1 MNCVCAFGKA
11 SLKFNMNEESTYLL
25 KVLKSFIQNANPGAF
40 NGDWHNLIRLANIHS
55 VIGILGYMVIKYP
68 NESNAHLAE
77 FMKKQYLKTVALLSM
92 RDENMKSLIHS
103 MNACGIDHLIF
114 KGYIVKNYY
123 PIPELRTFGDIDFL
137 IHPKDRSK
145 SDELMLQQGFERKT
159 DWEPVFSY
167 QRANEYY
174 EIHTDIME
182 VDVSDKADY
191 KEYFNHVW
199 EHAHLTDEHT
209 YELSPEFHFLYLL
222 THIAKHISG
231 SGAGIRMYMDIAV
244 FMQHFGNKLDW
255 KYIQAELK
263 KLAFSDFANMVLTV
277 VNVYFG
283 VDVPINL
290 NVIDEQVLEDFM
302 GFTMSGGTFGF
313 VGRDSGLI
321 SLKKQKSNKE
331 SISRVSVFADR
342 LFPSAA
348 SIESRYTYL
357 QGHHWLLPVAWV
369 HRFIRTKDTWG
380 SHAKEAQSILNTDT
394 EEVLKLKRIYKEI
407 GL

>member
-1 MNCVCAFGKA
+1 
-11 SLKFNMNEESTYLL
+11 MNEESVYLL
-25 KVLKSFIQNANPGAF
+25 KVLKGFVLGENPGEF
-40 NGDWHNLIRLANIHS
+40 HGDWTKLIKLAKIHS
-55 VIGILGYMVIKYP
+55 VMGILGFMVMSYP
-68 NESNAHLAE
+68 DESNSQVAD
-77 FMKKQYLKTVALLSM
+77 FMKKQCLQTITLISQRSESM
-92 RDENMKSLIHS
+92 KQLIVK
-103 MNACGIDHLIF
+103 MNSKKIDHLLF
-114 KGYIVKNYY
+114 KGYIIKDYY
-123 PIPELRTFGDIDFL
+123 PVPELRTFGDIDFL

-199 EHAHLTDEHT
+199 EHAHLTDGHT
-209 YELSPEFHFLYLL
+209 YELSPEFHFLYLF
-222 THIAKHISG
+222 THIAKHICG

-244 FMQHFGNKLDW
+244 FIQHFGDKLDW
-255 KYIQAELK
+255 KYIQDELK

-302 GFTMSGGTFGF
+302 EFTLSGGTFGF

-380 SHAKEAQSILNTDT
+380 SHAKEAKSIMNTDT

>member
-1 MNCVCAFGKA
+1 
-11 SLKFNMNEESTYLL
+11 MNEESTYLL
-25 KVLKSFIQNANPGAF
+25 KALKSYIQNANPGAF
-40 NGDWHNLIRLANIHS
+40 NGDWTKLIKLAKIHS
-55 VIGILGYMVIKYP
+55 VMGILGFMVMSYP
-68 NESNAHLAE
+68 DESNSQVAD
-77 FMKKQYLKTVALLSM
+77 FMKKQCLRTITLISQRSESM
-92 RDENMKSLIHS
+92 KQLIGK
-103 MNACGIDHLIF
+103 MNSKKIDHLLF
-114 KGYIVKNYY
+114 KGYIIKDYY
-123 PIPELRTFGDIDFL
+123 PVPELRTFGDIDFL

-145 SDELMLQQGFERKT
+145 SDELMMQQGFERKT

-174 EIHTDIME
+174 EIHTDVME
-182 VDVSDKADY
+182 VDVSDKANYKDY
-191 KEYFNHVW
+191 FKQIW
-199 EHAHLTDEHT
+199 EHAHLTDGHT

-244 FMQHFGNKLDW
+244 FIQHFGNELDW
-255 KYIQAELK
+255 KYIQAELE

-283 VDVPINL
+283 VDMPIIL
-290 NVIDEQVLEDFM
+290 NEIDAQVIEDFM
-302 GFTMSGGTFGF
+302 EFTMSGGTFGF

-321 SLKKQKSNKE
+321 SLKKQDRNKE
-331 SISRVSVFADR
+331 SVSRVSAFANR

-357 QGHHWLLPVAWV
+357 QGRHWLLPVAWV

-380 SHAKEAQSILNTDT
+380 SHAKEAKSIMNTDT

>member
-1 MNCVCAFGKA
+1 M
-11 SLKFNMNEESTYLL
+11 KFNMNEESTYLL
-25 KVLKSFIQNANPGAF
+25 KALKSYIQNANPGAF
-40 NGDWHNLIRLANIHS
+40 NGDWHKLIRLAKIHS
-55 VIGILGYMVIKYP
+55 VMGILGFMVMSYP
-68 NESNAHLAE
+68 DESNSQVAD
-77 FMKKQYLKTVALLSM
+77 FMKKQCLRTITLISQRSESM
-92 RDENMKSLIHS
+92 KQLIVK
-103 MNACGIDHLIF
+103 MNSKKIDHLLF
-114 KGYIVKNYY
+114 KGYIIKDYY
-123 PIPELRTFGDIDFL
+123 PVPELRTFGDIDFL
-137 IHPKDRSK
+137 IRCEDRQK
-145 SDELMLQQGFERKT
+145 SDELMMQQGFERKT

-174 EIHTDIME
+174 EIHTDVME
-182 VDVSDKADY
+182 VDVSDKANYKDY
-191 KEYFNHVW
+191 FKQIW
-199 EHAHLTDEHT
+199 EHAHLTDGHT

-244 FMQHFGNKLDW
+244 FIQHFGNELDW
-255 KYIQAELK
+255 KYIQAELE

-283 VDVPINL
+283 VDLPIIL
-290 NVIDEQVLEDFM
+290 NEIDAQVIEDFM
-302 GFTMSGGTFGF
+302 EFTMSGGTFGF

-321 SLKKQKSNKE
+321 SLKKQERNKE
-331 SISRVSVFADR
+331 SVSRVSAFANR

-357 QGHHWLLPVAWV
+357 QGRHWLLPVAWV

-380 SHAKEAQSILNTDT
+380 SHAKEAKSIMNTDT

>member
-1 MNCVCAFGKA
+1 
-11 SLKFNMNEESTYLL
+11 MNEESTYLL
-25 KVLKSFIQNANPGAF
+25 KALKSYIQNANPGAF
-40 NGDWHNLIRLANIHS
+40 NGDWTKLIKLAKIHS
-55 VIGILGYMVIKYP
+55 VMGILGFMVMSYP
-68 NESNAHLAE
+68 DESNSQVAD
-77 FMKKQYLKTVALLSM
+77 FMKKQCLRTITLISQRSESM
-92 RDENMKSLIHS
+92 KQLIGK
-103 MNACGIDHLIF
+103 MNSKKIDHLLF
-114 KGYIVKNYY
+114 KGYIIKDYY
-123 PIPELRTFGDIDFL
+123 PVPELRTFGDIDFL

-145 SDELMLQQGFERKT
+145 SDELMMQQGFERKT

-174 EIHTDIME
+174 EIHTDVME
-182 VDVSDKADY
+182 VDVSDKANYKDY
-191 KEYFNHVW
+191 FKQIW
-199 EHAHLTDEHT
+199 EHAHLTDGHT

-244 FMQHFGNKLDW
+244 FIQHFGNELDW
-255 KYIQAELK
+255 KYIQAELE

-283 VDVPINL
+283 VDMPIIL
-290 NVIDEQVLEDFM
+290 NEIDAQVIEDFM
-302 GFTMSGGTFGF
+302 EFTMSGGTFGF

-321 SLKKQKSNKE
+321 SLKKQDRNKE
-331 SISRVSVFADR
+331 SVSRVSAFANR

-357 QGHHWLLPVAWV
+357 QGRHWLLPVAWV

>member
-1 MNCVCAFGKA
+1 
-11 SLKFNMNEESTYLL
+11 MNEESIYLL
-25 KVLKSFIQNANPGAF
+25 NVLKSFIQNANPGAF
-40 NGDWHNLIRLANIHS
+40 NGDWNKLVRLANIHS
-55 VIGILGYMVIKYP
+55 VIGILGYMVTKYP
-68 NESNAHLAE
+68 NESNTHSVE
-77 FMKKQYLKTVALLSM
+77 SMKKEYLKTVALLSM

-137 IHPKDRSK
+137 IRYEDRQK
-145 SDELMLQQGFERKT
+145 SDEMMMQQGFERKT

-167 QRANEYY
+167 RRANEYY
-174 EIHTDIME
+174 EIHTDVME

-191 KEYFNHVW
+191 KDYFKHVW
-199 EHAHLTDEHT
+199 EHAHLTDGHT

-231 SGAGIRMYMDIAV
+231 LGAGIRMYMDIAV
-244 FMQHFGNKLDW
+244 FIQHFGNKLDW

-283 VDVPINL
+283 VDVPITL
-290 NVIDEQVLEDFM
+290 NGIDEQVLEDFM
-302 GFTMSGGTFGF
+302 EFTMSGGTFGF

-321 SLKKQKSNKE
+321 PLRKQKRNKE
-331 SISRVSVFADR
+331 SISRVSAFANR
-342 LFPSAA
+342 LLPSAA

-357 QGHHWLLPVAWV
+357 QGRHWLLPVAWV
-369 HRFIRTKDTWG
+369 HRFFRTRSTWG
-380 SHAKEAQSILNTDT
+380 VHAKEAKSIMNTDT
-394 EEVLKLKRIYKEI
+394 EKILKLKRIYKEI

>member
-1 MNCVCAFGKA
+1 
-11 SLKFNMNEESTYLL
+11 MNEESTYLL

-77 FMKKQYLKTVALLSM
+77 FMKKQYLKTIALLSM

-103 MNACGIDHLIF
+103 MNTCGIDHLIF

-137 IHPKDRSK
+137 IRYEDRQK
-145 SDELMLQQGFERKT
+145 SDELMIQQGFERKT

-174 EIHTDIME
+174 EIHTDVME

-191 KEYFNHVW
+191 KDYFRHVW
-199 EHAHLTDEHT
+199 EHARLTDEHT

-244 FMQHFGNKLDW
+244 FIQHFGNKLDW
-255 KYIQAELK
+255 KYIQDELK

-283 VDVPINL
+283 VDMPITL
-290 NVIDEQVLEDFM
+290 NEIDEQVLEDFM
-302 GFTMSGGTFGF
+302 NFTMSGGTFGF

-331 SISRVSVFADR
+331 SISRVSAFANR

-357 QGHHWLLPVAWV
+357 QGRHWLLPIAWV

-380 SHAKEAQSILNTDT
+380 SHAKEAKSIMNTDT

>member
-1 MNCVCAFGKA
+1 
-11 SLKFNMNEESTYLL
+11 MNEESTYLL
-25 KVLKSFIQNANPGAF
+25 KALKSYIQNANPGAF
-40 NGDWHNLIRLANIHS
+40 NGDWHKLIKLAKIHS
-55 VIGILGYMVIKYP
+55 VMGILGFMVMSYP
-68 NESNAHLAE
+68 DESNSQVAD
-77 FMKKQYLKTVALLSM
+77 FMKKQCLRTITLISQRSESM
-92 RDENMKSLIHS
+92 KQLIVK
-103 MNACGIDHLIF
+103 MNSKKIDHLLF
-114 KGYIVKNYY
+114 KGYIIKDYY
-123 PIPELRTFGDIDFL
+123 PVPELRTFGDIDFL

-167 QRANEYY
+167 QRGVEYY
-174 EIHTDIME
+174 EIHTDVME
-182 VDVSDKADY
+182 VDVSDKANYKDY
-191 KEYFNHVW
+191 FKQIW
-199 EHAHLTDEHT
+199 EHAHLTDGHT

-244 FMQHFGNKLDW
+244 FIQHFGNELDW
-255 KYIQAELK
+255 KYIQAELE

-283 VDVPINL
+283 VDMPITL
-290 NVIDEQVLEDFM
+290 NEIDEQVLEDFM

-321 SLKKQKSNKE
+321 SLKKQERNKE
-331 SISRVSVFADR
+331 SVSRVSAFANR

-348 SIESRYTYL
+348 SIENRYTYL
-357 QGHHWLLPVAWV
+357 QGRHWLLPIAWV
-369 HRFIRTKDTWG
+369 HRFFRTKDTWG
-380 SHAKEAQSILNTDT
+380 SHAKEAKSIMNTDT

>member
-1 MNCVCAFGKA
+1 
-11 SLKFNMNEESTYLL
+11 MNEESTYLL
-25 KVLKSFIQNANPGAF
+25 KALKSYIQNANPGAF
-40 NGDWHNLIRLANIHS
+40 NGDWHKLIRLAKIHS
-55 VIGILGYMVIKYP
+55 VMGILGFMVMSYP
-68 NESNAHLAE
+68 DESNSQVAN
-77 FMKKQYLKTVALLSM
+77 FMKKQCLRTITLISQRSESM
-92 RDENMKSLIHS
+92 RQLIVK
-103 MNACGIDHLIF
+103 MNSKKIDHLLF
-114 KGYIVKNYY
+114 KGYIIKDYY
-123 PIPELRTFGDIDFL
+123 PVPELRTFGDIDFL

-182 VDVSDKADY
+182 VDVSDKANYKDY
-191 KEYFNHVW
+191 FKQIW
-199 EHAHLTDEHT
+199 EHAHLTDGHT

-244 FMQHFGNKLDW
+244 FIQHFGNELDW
-255 KYIQAELK
+255 KYIQAELE

-283 VDVPINL
+283 VDLPIIL
-290 NVIDEQVLEDFM
+290 NEIDAQVIEDFM
-302 GFTMSGGTFGF
+302 EFTMSGGTFGF

-321 SLKKQKSNKE
+321 SLKKQERNKE
-331 SISRVSVFADR
+331 SVSRVSAFANR

-357 QGHHWLLPVAWV
+357 QGRHWLLPVAWV

-380 SHAKEAQSILNTDT
+380 SHAKEAKSIMNTDT

>member
-1 MNCVCAFGKA
+1 
-11 SLKFNMNEESTYLL
+11 MNEESTYLL
-25 KVLKSFIQNANPGAF
+25 KALKSYIQNANPGAF
-40 NGDWHNLIRLANIHS
+40 NGDWTKLIKLAKIHS
-55 VIGILGYMVIKYP
+55 VMGILGFMVMSYP
-68 NESNAHLAE
+68 DESNSQVAD
-77 FMKKQYLKTVALLSM
+77 FMKKQCLRTITLISQRSESM
-92 RDENMKSLIHS
+92 KQLIGK
-103 MNACGIDHLIF
+103 MNSKKIDHLLF
-114 KGYIVKNYY
+114 KGYIIKDYY
-123 PIPELRTFGDIDFL
+123 PVPELRTFGDIDFL

-167 QRANEYY
+167 QRGVEYY
-174 EIHTDIME
+174 EIHTDVME
-182 VDVSDKADY
+182 VDVSEKANYKDY
-191 KEYFNHVW
+191 FKQIW
-199 EHAHLTDEHT
+199 EHAHLTDGHT
-209 YELSPEFHFLYLL
+209 YELSPEFHFLYLF

-244 FMQHFGNKLDW
+244 FIQHFGNELDW
-255 KYIQAELK
+255 KYIQAELE

-283 VDVPINL
+283 VDLPIIL
-290 NVIDEQVLEDFM
+290 NEIDAQVIEDFM

-321 SLKKQKSNKE
+321 SLKKQERNKE
-331 SISRVSVFADR
+331 SVSRVSAFANR

-357 QGHHWLLPVAWV
+357 QGRHWLLPIAWV

>member
-1 MNCVCAFGKA
+1 
-11 SLKFNMNEESTYLL
+11 MNEESTYLL
-25 KVLKSFIQNANPGAF
+25 KALKSYIQNANPGAF
-40 NGDWHNLIRLANIHS
+40 NGDWHKLIRLAKIHS
-55 VIGILGYMVIKYP
+55 VMGILGFMVMSYP
-68 NESNAHLAE
+68 DESNSQVAD
-77 FMKKQYLKTVALLSM
+77 FMKKQCLRTITLISQRSESM
-92 RDENMKSLIHS
+92 KQLIVK
-103 MNACGIDHLIF
+103 MNSKKIDHLLF
-114 KGYIVKNYY
+114 KGYIIKDYY
-123 PIPELRTFGDIDFL
+123 PVPELRTFGDIDFL

-145 SDELMLQQGFERKT
+145 SDELMMQQGFERKT

-174 EIHTDIME
+174 EIHTDVME
-182 VDVSDKADY
+182 VDVSDKANYKDY
-191 KEYFNHVW
+191 FKQIW
-199 EHAHLTDEHT
+199 EHAHLTDGHT

-244 FMQHFGNKLDW
+244 FIQHFGNELDW
-255 KYIQAELK
+255 KYIQAELE

-283 VDVPINL
+283 VDMPIIL
-290 NVIDEQVLEDFM
+290 NEIDAQVIEDFM
-302 GFTMSGGTFGF
+302 EFTMSGGTFGF

-321 SLKKQKSNKE
+321 SLKKQDRNKE
-331 SISRVSVFADR
+331 SVSRVSAFANR

-357 QGHHWLLPVAWV
+357 QGRHWLLPVAWV

-380 SHAKEAQSILNTDT
+380 SHAKEAKSIMNTDT

>member
-1 MNCVCAFGKA
+1 
-11 SLKFNMNEESTYLL
+11 MNEESTYLL
-25 KVLKSFIQNANPGAF
+25 KALKSYIQNANPGAF
-40 NGDWHNLIRLANIHS
+40 NGDWTKLIKLAKIHS
-55 VIGILGYMVIKYP
+55 VMGILGFMVMSYP
-68 NESNAHLAE
+68 DESNSQVAD
-77 FMKKQYLKTVALLSM
+77 FMKKQCLRTITLISQRSESM
-92 RDENMKSLIHS
+92 KQLIVK
-103 MNACGIDHLIF
+103 MNSKKIDHLLF
-114 KGYIVKNYY
+114 KGYIIKDYY
-123 PIPELRTFGDIDFL
+123 PVPELRTFGDIDFL

-167 QRANEYY
+167 QRGVEYY
-174 EIHTDIME
+174 EIHTDVME
-182 VDVSDKADY
+182 VDVSDKANYKDY
-191 KEYFNHVW
+191 FKQIW
-199 EHAHLTDEHT
+199 EHAHLTDGHT

-244 FMQHFGNKLDW
+244 FIQHFGNELDW
-255 KYIQAELK
+255 KYIQAELE

-283 VDVPINL
+283 VDMPITL
-290 NVIDEQVLEDFM
+290 NEIDEQVLEDFM

-321 SLKKQKSNKE
+321 SLKKQERNKE
-331 SISRVSVFADR
+331 SVSRVSAFANR

-348 SIESRYTYL
+348 SIENRYTYL
-357 QGHHWLLPVAWV
+357 QGRHWLLPVAWV

-380 SHAKEAQSILNTDT
+380 SHAKEAKSIMNTDT

>member
-1 MNCVCAFGKA
+1 
-11 SLKFNMNEESTYLL
+11 MNEESTYLL
-25 KVLKSFIQNANPGAF
+25 KALKSYIQNANPGAF
-40 NGDWHNLIRLANIHS
+40 NGDWHKLIRLAKIHS
-55 VIGILGYMVIKYP
+55 VMGILGFMVMSYP
-68 NESNAHLAE
+68 DESNSQVAD
-77 FMKKQYLKTVALLSM
+77 FMKKQCLRTITLISQRSESM
-92 RDENMKSLIHS
+92 KQLIVK
-103 MNACGIDHLIF
+103 MNSKKIDHLLF
-114 KGYIVKNYY
+114 KGYIIKDYY
-123 PIPELRTFGDIDFL
+123 PVPELRTFGDIDFL

-174 EIHTDIME
+174 EIHTDVME
-182 VDVSDKADY
+182 VDVSDKANYKDY
-191 KEYFNHVW
+191 FKQIW
-199 EHAHLTDEHT
+199 EHAHLTDGHT

-244 FMQHFGNKLDW
+244 FIQHFGNELDW
-255 KYIQAELK
+255 KYIQAELE

-283 VDVPINL
+283 VDMPIIL
-290 NVIDEQVLEDFM
+290 NEIDAQVIEDFM
-302 GFTMSGGTFGF
+302 EFTMSGGTFGF

-321 SLKKQKSNKE
+321 SLKKQDRNKE
-331 SISRVSVFADR
+331 SVSRVSAFANR

-348 SIESRYTYL
+348 SIENRYTYL
-357 QGHHWLLPVAWV
+357 QGRHWLLPVAWV

>member
-1 MNCVCAFGKA
+1 
-11 SLKFNMNEESTYLL
+11 MNEESTYLL
-25 KVLKSFIQNANPGAF
+25 KALKNYIQNANPGAF
-40 NGDWHNLIRLANIHS
+40 NGDWHKLIRLAKIHS
-55 VIGILGYMVIKYP
+55 VMGILGFMVMSYP
-68 NESNAHLAE
+68 DESNSQVAD
-77 FMKKQYLKTVALLSM
+77 FMKKQCLRTITLISQRSESM
-92 RDENMKSLIHS
+92 KQLIGK
-103 MNACGIDHLIF
+103 MNIKKIDHLLF
-114 KGYIVKNYY
+114 KGYIIKDYY
-123 PIPELRTFGDIDFL
+123 PVPELRTFGDIDFL

-167 QRANEYY
+167 QRGVEYY
-174 EIHTDIME
+174 EIHTDVME
-182 VDVSDKADY
+182 VDVSEKADY
-191 KEYFNHVW
+191 KDYFKQIW
-199 EHAHLTDEHT
+199 EHAHLTDGHT
-209 YELSPEFHFLYLL
+209 YELSHEFHFLYLL

-244 FMQHFGNKLDW
+244 FIQHFGNELDW
-255 KYIQAELK
+255 KYIQAELE
-263 KLAFSDFANMVLTV
+263 KLAFSDFANMVLTI

-283 VDVPINL
+283 VDLPIIL
-290 NVIDEQVLEDFM
+290 NEIDAQVIEDFM
-302 GFTMSGGTFGF
+302 EFTMSGGTFGF

-321 SLKKQKSNKE
+321 SLKKQERNKE
-331 SISRVSVFADR
+331 SVSRVSAFANR

-357 QGHHWLLPVAWV
+357 QGRHWLLPVAWV

-380 SHAKEAQSILNTDT
+380 SHAKEAKSIMNTDT

>member
-1 MNCVCAFGKA
+1 
-11 SLKFNMNEESTYLL
+11 MNEESVYLL
-25 KVLKSFIQNANPGAF
+25 KVLKGFVLGENPGEF
-40 NGDWHNLIRLANIHS
+40 HGDWTKLIKLAKIHS
-55 VIGILGYMVIKYP
+55 VMGILGFMVMSYP
-68 NESNAHLAE
+68 DESNSQVAD
-77 FMKKQYLKTVALLSM
+77 FMKKQCLRTITLISQRSESM
-92 RDENMKSLIHS
+92 KQLIGK
-103 MNACGIDHLIF
+103 MNSKKIDHLLF
-114 KGYIVKNYY
+114 KGHIIKDYY
-123 PIPELRTFGDIDFL
+123 PVPELRTFGDIDFL
-137 IHPKDRSK
+137 IRCEDRQK
-145 SDELMLQQGFERKT
+145 SDELMMQQGFERKT

-174 EIHTDIME
+174 EIHTDVME
-182 VDVSDKADY
+182 VDVSDKANYKDY
-191 KEYFNHVW
+191 FKQIW
-199 EHAHLTDEHT
+199 EHAHLTDGHT

-244 FMQHFGNKLDW
+244 FIQHFGNELDW
-255 KYIQAELK
+255 KYIQAELE

-283 VDVPINL
+283 VDMPIIL
-290 NVIDEQVLEDFM
+290 NEIDAQVIEDFM
-302 GFTMSGGTFGF
+302 EFTMSGGTFGF

-321 SLKKQKSNKE
+321 SLKKQERNKE
-331 SISRVSVFADR
+331 SVSRVSAFANR

-348 SIESRYTYL
+348 SIENRYTYL
-357 QGHHWLLPVAWV
+357 QGRHWLLPIAWV
-369 HRFIRTKDTWG
+369 HRFFRTKDTWG

>member
-1 MNCVCAFGKA
+1 
-11 SLKFNMNEESTYLL
+11 MNEESVYLL
-25 KVLKSFIQNANPGAF
+25 KVLKGFVLGENPGEF
-40 NGDWHNLIRLANIHS
+40 HGDWTKLIKLAKIHS
-55 VIGILGYMVIKYP
+55 VMGILGFMVMSYP
-68 NESNAHLAE
+68 DESNSQVAD
-77 FMKKQYLKTVALLSM
+77 FMKKQCLRTITLISQRSESM
-92 RDENMKSLIHS
+92 KQLIGK
-103 MNACGIDHLIF
+103 MNSKKIDHLLF
-114 KGYIVKNYY
+114 KGYIIKDYY
-123 PIPELRTFGDIDFL
+123 PVPELRTFGDIDFL

-167 QRANEYY
+167 RRGVEYY
-174 EIHTDIME
+174 EIHTDVME
-182 VDVSDKADY
+182 VDVSDKANYKDY
-191 KEYFNHVW
+191 FKQIW
-199 EHAHLTDEHT
+199 EHAHLTDGHT

-244 FMQHFGNKLDW
+244 FIQHFGNELDW
-255 KYIQAELK
+255 KYIQAELE

-283 VDVPINL
+283 VDLPIIL
-290 NVIDEQVLEDFM
+290 NEIDAQVIEDFM
-302 GFTMSGGTFGF
+302 EFTMSGGTFGF

-321 SLKKQKSNKE
+321 SLKKQKSNKV
-331 SISRVSVFADR
+331 SISRVSAFANR

-357 QGHHWLLPVAWV
+357 QGRHWLLPVAWV